1 MGRPAEL
8 ENRDKTDV
16 QQQTQ
21 VIGEQKQKSVE
32 WTTEMKIVLVMLDE
46 DKGAKD
52 RGLIKRVKD
61 RWDLK
66 YSEHESASW
75 QKLRDNVAR
84 FKKDLEIKI
93 LILVQW
99 REEVQV
105 AEVTVENNPEEEGN
119 IVQPVVNNDE
129 EGQVEVDAE
138 VVENVRINNNEELSK
153 KNKELE

>member
-21 VIGEQKQKSVE
+21 VIREQKQKSVE

-46 DKGAKD
+46 DKRAKN

-66 YSEHESASW
+66 YPEHESAS
-75 QKLRDNVAR
+75 
-84 FKKDLEIKI
+84 
-93 LILVQW
+93 
-99 REEVQV
+99 
-105 AEVTVENNPEEEGN
+105 
-119 IVQPVVNNDE
+119 
-129 EGQVEVDAE
+129 
-138 VVENVRINNNEELSK
+138 
-153 KNKELE
+153 

>member
-1 MGRPAEL
+1 MGRPSEL

-46 DKGAKD
+46 DKRAKN

-66 YSEHESASW
+66 YPEHESAS
-75 QKLRDNVAR
+75 
-84 FKKDLEIKI
+84 
-93 LILVQW
+93 
-99 REEVQV
+99 
-105 AEVTVENNPEEEGN
+105 
-119 IVQPVVNNDE
+119 
-129 EGQVEVDAE
+129 
-138 VVENVRINNNEELSK
+138 
-153 KNKELE
+153 

>member
-46 DKGAKD
+46 DKRAKS
-52 RGLIKRVKD
+52 RGLIKSVKD

-66 YSEHESASW
+66 YPEHESAS
-75 QKLRDNVAR
+75 
-84 FKKDLEIKI
+84 
-93 LILVQW
+93 
-99 REEVQV
+99 
-105 AEVTVENNPEEEGN
+105 
-119 IVQPVVNNDE
+119 
-129 EGQVEVDAE
+129 
-138 VVENVRINNNEELSK
+138 
-153 KNKELE
+153 

>member
-66 YSEHESASW
+66 YSEHESAS
-75 QKLRDNVAR
+75 
-84 FKKDLEIKI
+84 
-93 LILVQW
+93 
-99 REEVQV
+99 
-105 AEVTVENNPEEEGN
+105 
-119 IVQPVVNNDE
+119 
-129 EGQVEVDAE
+129 
-138 VVENVRINNNEELSK
+138 
-153 KNKELE
+153 

>member
-1 MGRPAEL
+1 MMGRPAEL

-46 DKGAKD
+46 DKRAKD

-66 YSEHESASW
+66 YPEHESAS
-75 QKLRDNVAR
+75 
-84 FKKDLEIKI
+84 
-93 LILVQW
+93 
-99 REEVQV
+99 
-105 AEVTVENNPEEEGN
+105 
-119 IVQPVVNNDE
+119 
-129 EGQVEVDAE
+129 
-138 VVENVRINNNEELSK
+138 
-153 KNKELE
+153 

>member
-46 DKGAKD
+46 DKRAKD

-66 YSEHESASW
+66 YPEHESAS
-75 QKLRDNVAR
+75 
-84 FKKDLEIKI
+84 
-93 LILVQW
+93 
-99 REEVQV
+99 
-105 AEVTVENNPEEEGN
+105 
-119 IVQPVVNNDE
+119 
-129 EGQVEVDAE
+129 
-138 VVENVRINNNEELSK
+138 
-153 KNKELE
+153 

>member
-46 DKGAKD
+46 DKRAKN

-66 YSEHESASW
+66 YPEHESAS
-75 QKLRDNVAR
+75 
-84 FKKDLEIKI
+84 
-93 LILVQW
+93 
-99 REEVQV
+99 
-105 AEVTVENNPEEEGN
+105 
-119 IVQPVVNNDE
+119 
-129 EGQVEVDAE
+129 
-138 VVENVRINNNEELSK
+138 
-153 KNKELE
+153 

>member
-1 MGRPAEL
+1 MMGRPAEL

-46 DKGAKD
+46 DKRAKN

-66 YSEHESASW
+66 YPEHESAS
-75 QKLRDNVAR
+75 
-84 FKKDLEIKI
+84 
-93 LILVQW
+93 
-99 REEVQV
+99 
-105 AEVTVENNPEEEGN
+105 
-119 IVQPVVNNDE
+119 
-129 EGQVEVDAE
+129 
-138 VVENVRINNNEELSK
+138 
-153 KNKELE
+153 

>member
-1 MGRPAEL
+1 MGRPSEL

-46 DKGAKD
+46 DKRAKD

-66 YSEHESASW
+66 YPEHESAS
-75 QKLRDNVAR
+75 
-84 FKKDLEIKI
+84 
-93 LILVQW
+93 
-99 REEVQV
+99 
-105 AEVTVENNPEEEGN
+105 
-119 IVQPVVNNDE
+119 
-129 EGQVEVDAE
+129 
-138 VVENVRINNNEELSK
+138 
-153 KNKELE
+153 